1 MQRVTLHFNNLS
13 IWYVF
18 QQGTCVCMCSGKVRM
33 YVFRQ
38 GTYVCVPAWYVCVPA
53 RYVRTYVYQQGMYV
67 FQQGTYVCVP
77 AIYICVP
84 ARYVRVCSSK
94 VHMCSSKVHTYVFQQ
109 GTYVCAVSEVIL
121 DHWTMVSRKFSK
133 IITIRLVFHPFLHKS
148 CLSGILC
155 VCSEKSLG
163 GGGGA
168 AKSEG
173 GQVPPLNVALHKL

>member
-1 MQRVTLHFNNLS
+1 M
-13 IWYVF
+13 F
-18 QQGTCVCMCSGKVRM
+18 QQGT
-33 YVFRQ
+33 
-38 GTYVCVPAWYVCVPA
+38 
-53 RYVRTYVYQQGMYV
+53 YV
-67 FQQGTYVCVP
+67 FQQGTYVC
-77 AIYICVP
+77 
-84 ARYVRVCSSK
+84 SSK
-94 VHMCSSKVHTYVFQQ
+94 VRMCSSKVR
-109 GTYVCAVSEVIL
+109 TYVCAVSEVIL

-163 GGGGA
+163 GGGA